1 MEGAWDWGL
10 ATGEKVVAKIDGAGT
25 ESVYLDTHLVSRS
38 ARGLKPDG
46 HEVRRP
52 GADEGAYRG
61 TKEMRVFF
69 EAEGCRLVVDGVTMT
84 TAMPPGDAPGPAVLA
99 ATGRLRPGIG
109 SRIALGILGILFV
122 GKLALERSHH
132 SPSPHDGA
140 AIAGAAAR
148 LPNTQ
153 TLRSA
158 NGLVTVH
165 YPSSF
170 TATDT
175 PLAAGSTVVWLE
187 AKAGY
192 EKLSFFSWGRPSTL
206 DVWKLEQV
214 WHAGTVESWG
224 AAGNRYVGED
234 QRSEGR
240 CHGEDAAVVV
250 RHLILSGGERIRH
263 WSCVFVHGGHAFRF
277 STFTA
282 ESATPDEAYLKGLVD
297 AVDL

>member
-1 MEGAWDWGL
+1 MDAAWDWDL
-10 ATGEKVVAKIDGAGT
+10 ATGEKVVAKVDGAGI

-46 HEVRRP
+46 HEVRRR
-52 GADEGAYRG
+52 GADAGAYRG
-61 TKEMRVFF
+61 TKDVRVFF
-69 EAEGCRLVVDGVTMT
+69 EGEGCRLVVDGVPMT
-84 TAMPPGDAPGPAVLA
+84 TTTSPVEAPEPTLLA
-99 ATGRLRPGIG
+99 ATGQRPGLA
-109 SRIALGILGILFV
+109 SKIAMGIVAMVFV
-122 GKLALERSHH
+122 GKLALTLGGR
-132 SPSPHDGA
+132 SPSAHDGA
-140 AIAGAAAR
+140 AIAKGAGR

-170 TATDT
+170 SATDT
-175 PLAAGSTVVWLE
+175 PLAAGSSVVWLE

-206 DVWKLEQV
+206 DLWKLEQV
-214 WHAGTVESWG
+214 WHAGTVETWG
-224 AAGNRYVGED
+224 AAGDHYVGDD

-250 RHLILSGGERIRH
+250 RHLVLRGGERIRH
-263 WSCVFVHGGHAFRF
+263 WACVFVHGGHAFRF
-277 STFTA
+277 STFTT
-282 ESATPDEAYLKGLVD
+282 ESATPDEAYLKGLID
-297 AVDL
+297 AVEL